1 MCLSLFE
8 GNKNGFSCFNVGRY
22 TDVLTKSWQSAYI
35 DIQQKMKGS
44 LKYKFLGLVWGLDFS
59 PKPKRASIEKLLIY
73 Y

>member
-1 MCLSLFE
+1 MDSP
-8 GNKNGFSCFNVGRY
+8 
-22 TDVLTKSWQSAYI
+22 VLMLGDTPI